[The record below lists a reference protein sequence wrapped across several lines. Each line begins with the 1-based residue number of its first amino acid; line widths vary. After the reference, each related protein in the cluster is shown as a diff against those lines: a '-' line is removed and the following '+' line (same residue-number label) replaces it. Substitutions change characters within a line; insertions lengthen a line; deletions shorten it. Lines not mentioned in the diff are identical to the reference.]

1 MRCFTLLSL
10 LRPVGPVVVGISLG
24 FTLSLLSVTWVE
36 DPCEPDGLGPGSG
49 LVTGAGLGIGNAKGA
64 RKPSSI
70 SSVDTEEDFEPRI
83 VPYKAGTESQ
93 GQAKKVFRA
102 KYISTELGIR
112 ERLFVGVLT
121 SKTTIDTLGVAMNR
135 TIGHHLDTVA
145 FFTGTRNRKVP
156 HGMFVVAHGDERLIW
171 NMLQTVKYVLEHY
184 VAEYDWF
191 YFIQDNAYM
200 EADRIKAL
208 VGHLSM
214 SLELYMGR
222 PEQFIGGTRQGRYC
236 NGGFGYLLSRP
247 LLLRLQPFLETCR
260 NDILSTRPDEWLG
273 RCIADS
279 VGASCV
285 DEHEGLQ
292 YHHFET
298 GQNADPS
305 KEESERFQN
314 AIAVHPVSNP
324 EQMYRLHKRFT
335 ELELQRTYDEI
346 EKLQAEI
353 KNVSEEAIDGN
364 RSAHWPVG
372 INPPFEPKTRFE
384 VLRWDYFTENLVYT
398 CIDGS
403 PKCELRG
410 IDKMDVA
417 DVIETAMGELNKKYK
432 PMLYLKKQQLI
443 NGYRRFDP
451 TRGMEY
457 TLDLQVEVFNQK
469 GRSLSLVKRVH
480 LVRPLS
486 HIEIIPMPY
495 VTEATRVHVIL
506 PMTVHDRDYV
516 SHFLDVYATQFFETS
531 ENAVLTF
538 LFIYD
543 PFEAQQVNQNDIFS
557 QVKGKIT
564 SYERKYPAV
573 KIPWISVKTEAPSQI
588 KILDIISKKHP
599 VDTLFFVA
607 NINTNV
613 NSEFL
618 NRCRMNSINNWQV
631 FFPIHFQD
639 YNPEV
644 AYHNQEPPT
653 ISTLSKDAG
662 YFDRNVFD
670 EACFYNSDYMA
681 TRTLM
686 TADVQE
692 NEDLL
697 ETLDVYDMFVRY
709 SGLHVFRAV
718 EPALR
723 QKYRHQTCDPR
734 LSEDIYHRCVQNN
747 LERLGSRS
755 QLAMLLFDQEQGNS
769 T

>member
-1 MRCFTLLSL
+1 MHCLTLLSL
-10 LRPVGPVVVGISLG
+10 LRPVGPVIVGISLG

-36 DPCEPDGLGPGSG
+36 DPCDPEGLGHAG
-49 LVTGAGLGIGNAKGA
+49 LVTGGGGLELGDGDARALDGNAKGA
-64 RKPSSI
+64 RRPSSI
-70 SSVDTEEDFEPRI
+70 SSMDTEEDFEPRI
-83 VPYKAGTESQ
+83 VPYKPGTQPQS
-93 GQAKKVFRA
+93 QAKKVFRA

-121 SKTTIDTLGVAMNR
+121 SRSTVDTLGVAMNR
-135 TIGHHLDTVA
+135 TIGHHLDTVV
-145 FFTGTRNRKVP
+145 FFTGMRNRKVP
-156 HGMFVVAHGDERLIW
+156 HGMFVVAHGDDRLIW
-171 NMLQTVKYVLEHY
+171 NMFQTIKYVLEHY
-184 VAEYDWF
+184 AGEYDWF
-191 YFIQDNAYM
+191 YFIQDDAYL

-208 VGHLSM
+208 VGHLSV

-222 PEQFIGGTRQGRYC
+222 PEEF
-236 NGGFGYLLSRP
+236 
-247 LLLRLQPFLETCR
+247 
-260 NDILSTRPDEWLG
+260 WLG
-273 RCIADS
+273 RCVVDS
-279 VGASCV
+279 TGVNCV
-285 DEHEGLQ
+285 DRHEVGGVGRGRALRGKLDLR
-292 YHHFET
+292 YLHFEL
-298 GQNADPS
+298 GQNSDPS
-305 KEESERFQN
+305 KEESEHFEN
-314 AIAVHPVSNP
+314 AISVHPVSDP
-324 EQMYRLHKRFT
+324 EQMYRLHRHFT
-335 ELELQRTYDEI
+335 EIELQRTYKEI

-353 KNVSEEAIDGN
+353 RNVSEEAVDGN
-364 RSAHWPVG
+364 RSTHWPVG
-372 INPPFEPKTRFE
+372 VNPPFEPKTRFE
-384 VLRWDYFTENLVYT
+384 VLRWDYFTEELIYT
-398 CIDGS
+398 CLDES

-410 IDKMDVA
+410 IDKMDIN

-432 PMLYLKKQQLI
+432 PVLYLKKQQLI

-457 TLDLQVEVFNQK
+457 TLDLQVEVVNQK
-469 GRSLSLVKRVH
+469 GRSRSITKRVH

-486 HIEIIPMPY
+486 RIEIIPMPY

-506 PMTVHDRDYV
+506 PMTVHDREYV
-516 SHFLDVYATQFFETS
+516 GQFLDVYATQFFETS

-543 PFEAQQVNQNDIFS
+543 PFEAQQVNQHDIFS
-557 QVKGKIT
+557 EVKGKIT
-564 SYERKYPAV
+564 SCERKYPTV

-599 VDTLFFVA
+599 VDTLFFIAHV
-607 NINTNV
+607 NTNV

-644 AYHNQEPPT
+644 AYHNQEPPV
-653 ISTLSKDAG
+653 SPTLSKDAG

-681 TRTLM
+681 ARSRM
-686 TADVQE
+686 AADVQE

-697 ETLDVYDMFVRY
+697 ETLDVYDMFVKY

-718 EPALR
+718 EPALH

-734 LSEDIYHRCVQNN
+734 LSEDIYHRCIQSN

-755 QLAMLLFDQEQGNS
+755 QLAVLLFDQEQGNS